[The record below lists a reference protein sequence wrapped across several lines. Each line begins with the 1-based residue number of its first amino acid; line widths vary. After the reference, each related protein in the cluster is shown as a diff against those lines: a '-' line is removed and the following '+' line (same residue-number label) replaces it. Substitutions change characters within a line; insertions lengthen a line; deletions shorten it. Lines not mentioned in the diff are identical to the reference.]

1 MSREFQII
9 QLEMAADAFKKL
21 PNRERHQLVG
31 CMHAHNE
38 LATLNRLL
46 LFSLNDVGDG
56 ELHNDAQGVQ
66 MWSILQML
74 VGKLFESWNMIAERF
89 LKANPVDPVIARLSA
104 PHQKSLAWLRDY
116 FGDGK
121 PKDTPLR
128 TIRDK
133 TAFHYD
139 RLNLDEA
146 ADNLSAPECRVY
158 LAEHPANGLYYVGSA
173 LVFRTVFSM
182 IADQAMDTAG
192 MSSGEQMAAGVRIT
206 HQHVNQANLHLHN
219 VLYGVIAF
227 LMEQAFGKPL
237 VSVEQLRIPVIGAP
251 KPEQVGLP
259 MFLDV
264 GQTDGGKA

>member
-9 QLEMAADAFKKL
+9 QLEMAPEAFKKL

-46 LFSLNDVGDG
+46 LFSLNDVGSG

-66 MWSILQML
+66 MWSIMQVLT
-74 VGKLFESWNMIAERF
+74 GKLFETWNMIAERF
-89 LKANPVDPVIARLSA
+89 LKANPIDPVITRLSA
-104 PHQKSLAWLRDY
+104 AHQKSLAWLKDY
-116 FGDGK
+116 FGEGK

-133 TAFHYD
+133 TGFHYD

-146 ADNLSAPECRVY
+146 ADNLTAPECRVY
-158 LAEHPANGLYYVGSA
+158 LAQHPANGLYYVGSA

-182 IADQAMDTAG
+182 IADRSRDTTG
-192 MSSGEQMAAGVRIT
+192 LSSGERMAAGVQIT
-206 HQHVNQANLHLHN
+206 LQHVNEANLHLHN
-219 VLYGVIAF
+219 VLYGLIEL

-237 VSVEQLRIPVIGAP
+237 TAIEQLRIPVVGAP
-251 KPEQVGLP
+251 KPQQVGLP
-259 MFLDV
+259 MFLDIV
-264 GQTDGGKA
+264 QADGGKP